1 MATSSTNIIW
11 DKILKPIRTFMT
23 TEFSSGMKVYISEEY
38 KEVGNLSFR
47 IFCNNSRLKSEGNG
61 FQEKTYNVDM
71 CYYLLEANPTEKT
84 WEKVYKDVGRIEQV
98 VFNNKNQTQPNGFIN
113 GRIQEIVVN
122 SKTSYES
129 NIDNLIKVYFDFRC
143 DYVGNIN

>member
-47 IFCNNSRLKSEGNG
+47 IFCNNSRLESEGNG
-61 FQEKTYNVDM
+61 I
-71 CYYLLEANPTEKT
+71 
-84 WEKVYKDVGRIEQV
+84 R
-98 VFNNKNQTQPNGFIN
+98 
-113 GRIQEIVVN
+113 
-122 SKTSYES
+122 
-129 NIDNLIKVYFDFRC
+129 
-143 DYVGNIN
+143 

>member
-23 TEFSSGMKVYISEEY
+23 TEFSSGMKVYVSEEY

-47 IFCNNSRLKSEGNG
+47 IFCNNSRLESEGNG

-98 VFNNKNQTQPNGFIN
+98 IFNNKNQTQPNGFIN

-122 SKTSYES
+122 SKTSYELS
-129 NIDNLIKVYFDFRC
+129 LIH
-143 DYVGNIN
+143 I